1 MLFFFFF
8 SSNICTRSFTFIRF
22 NINISGGKGGAL
34 VRQSRLFSFFFSPFE
49 GSASTRKEVPR
60 MVTWM
65 QRGEKERDDALAWGE
80 TETTAAK
87 KKKMHRDEAKI
98 RELRSLRCFP
108 LFSWFYLDNSCR
120 LREYIF
126 FLKYVCCFFSR
137 CLIMSH
143 FFFFWST
150 TETAK
155 HTKKQ
160 RSEYI
165 NE

>member
-34 VRQSRLFSFFFSPFE
+34 VRQSRLFSFFFLPFRRFGFNKE
-49 GSASTRKEVPR
+49 GGSANGNVNAERGKRKGWR
-60 MVTWM
+60 SGM
-65 QRGEKERDDALAWGE
+65 GRDRDNSSK
-80 TETTAAK
+80 K

-143 FFFFWST
+143 FFFFDQPLKLPNTQKSK
-150 TETAK
+150 EVN
-155 HTKKQ
+155 
-160 RSEYI
+160 I
-165 NE
+165 